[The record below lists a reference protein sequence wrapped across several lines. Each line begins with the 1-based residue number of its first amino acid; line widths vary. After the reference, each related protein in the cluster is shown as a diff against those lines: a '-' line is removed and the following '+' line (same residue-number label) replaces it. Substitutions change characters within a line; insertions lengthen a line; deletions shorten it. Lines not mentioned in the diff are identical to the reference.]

1 MKDFKHHHLQ
11 GNLLENIEHKRKKEK
26 DFDILKFKCHHLPR
40 NFAGRVANMR
50 KFRVYF
56 LAVSSFEIRAIT
68 EKFIL
73 RGIQKKSV
81 LKVSQRADI
90 LSPVPITR
98 RKKQSTPN
106 PYSHYGANPDQHLK
120 TDANKME
127 CTSKSWPLFNG
138 MWKILPI
145 SCIRCQ

>member
-1 MKDFKHHHLQ
+1 MP
-11 GNLLENIEHKRKKEK
+11 RK
-26 DFDILKFKCHHLPR
+26 
-40 NFAGRVANMR
+40 FAGTVANMR

-81 LKVSQRADI
+81 LKVKPEEGHSVTCACNKK
-90 LSPVPITR
+90 
-98 RKKQSTPN
+98 KKQSTPN
-106 PYSHYGANPDQHLK
+106 PYLHYGTNPDQHLK

-127 CTSKSWPLFNG
+127 CTSKSWPLSNG

-145 SCIRCQ
+145 MLHKVPMSLSRNQHNLDRFQ